1 MIKTRCY
8 LTLLLSALSV
18 AACGGSSGGDNGTPP
33 VTQPPSVVNV
43 TALEKRLDDLNVS
56 DYAVVIGDANGVLL
70 SREFGNFSTSESY
83 FIASATKWLAAM
95 VIMDLVE
102 QGVMSLDDRPQDYMS
117 WWTTDAADPRS
128 EVTLDQLL
136 SFTAGFNTGP
146 GTAFDD

>member
-8 LTLLLSALSV
+8 LTLLLSAMSL

-33 VTQPPSVVNV
+33 VTPPLTPPPSVVNI
-43 TALEKRLDDLNVS
+43 TALEERLDDLNVT

-70 SREFGNFSTSESY
+70 SREFGNFSMSESY

-117 WWTTDAADPRS
+117 WWTTDAADARS
-128 EVTLDQLL
+128 G
-136 SFTAGFNTGP
+136 A
-146 GTAFDD
+146 